1 MTELAPRIAL
11 VVGGA
16 SGIGR
21 ASAIALAEA
30 GNVVAVADV
39 SQDAAQIVVPELV
52 GDGHRAYA
60 LDVRDETQIEDV
72 FERIEQDMGSIVIL
86 ANLAGVGGFVNGA
99 RPSVANTTFESWSN
113 VMAVNSSGVFLC
125 VREMLRRRAR
135 KPVQNARIVN
145 ISSMAAQN
153 GGVNSPPAYIASKGA
168 VMALTKAAA
177 GEGAALGLTVN
188 CVAPG
193 AIDTP
198 MLRAVMPADRDA
210 VYSQRVPLGRIG
222 TPAEVAA
229 VVCFLASPAASYIT
243 GACFDV
249 NGGMRMS

>member
-1 MTELAPRIAL
+1 
-11 VVGGA
+11 
-16 SGIGR
+16 
-21 ASAIALAEA
+21 
-30 GNVVAVADV
+30 
-39 SQDAAQIVVPELV
+39 
-52 GDGHRAYA
+52 
-60 LDVRDETQIEDV
+60 
-72 FERIEQDMGSIVIL
+72 
-86 ANLAGVGGFVNGA
+86 
-99 RPSVANTTFESWSN
+99 
-113 VMAVNSSGVFLC
+113 
-125 VREMLRRRAR
+125 LRRRAR